1 MADKPDDDLRRKN
14 QFTRRSVLLGC
25 GQAAGFGLIG
35 WRLYDLQVANARRYA
50 PMAEENRLNVQVLT
64 PKRGRILD
72 AFGRVL
78 ADNEELFRVTITPAL
93 AKDVGAVLQRVG
105 QIVPLTDDRIAR
117 IIARARK
124 QNRNLPTTVAS
135 DLSFDQVAKINLYAP
150 SLPGIKTDFA
160 WRRRYRDGAALSHVV
175 GFVGSVERFGID
187 DDAVIRIPDIRIGKS
202 GAELGFDA
210 DLRGTAGTQKS
221 EVDAR
226 GRVVR
231 NIETVDPVAGSDLHL
246 TLDSELQRRVVD
258 RMQRDGLASVVVL
271 DIATGAIPIMA
282 SVPGFDPAQIAG
294 GISEA
299 DWTKLSASDDK
310 PLLNRAVAGLYTP
323 GSTFLIVT
331 ALAALEASVVSL
343 DEHVSCSGRYEY
355 GGQIFRCSNPNGHGK
370 ITLQEAISA
379 SCEVF
384 FCEMSA
390 RLGIKRIARA
400 ARAMGLGATNNI
412 GLPDEKPGIV
422 PDRDWKRGNLNA
434 GWLGG
439 ETLLTG
445 IGRGYLQVTP
455 LQLAVVAAR
464 MASGRTVVPVLRR
477 PDNPATTQAV
487 AFADLPFRSADFDA
501 VRRGMSAAV
510 NDAKGSAT
518 AARLGGGKGPVAGK
532 SGVSEVGARGTDS
545 ADRSRRNHALFVGY
559 EPENAPRYAL
569 AAVIEHASDGA
580 VAAVLAR
587 DVLALVIDRD
597 DHDRS
602 KSGADGSE
610 VPPLSKRAEEAG

>member
-1 MADKPDDDLRRKN
+1 MADQSDDDLRRKN

-25 GQAAGFGLIG
+25 AQAAGFGLIG
-35 WRLYDLQVANARRYA
+35 WRLYELQVANARRYG

-93 AKDVGAVLQRVG
+93 AKDIGAVLQRAR
-105 QIVPLTDDRIAR
+105 QIVPLTDDHVSR
-117 IIARARK
+117 IIARTRK

-135 DLSFDQVAKINLYAP
+135 DLPFEQVAKLNLYAP

-231 NIETVDPVAGSDLHL
+231 NIETVDPIAGRDVRL
-246 TLDSELQRRVVD
+246 TLDGELQRRVVE
-258 RMQRDGLASVVVL
+258 RMQRDKLASVVVL
-271 DIATGAIPIMA
+271 DIATGEIPIMA

-299 DWTKLSASDDK
+299 DWTKLSASEDK

-331 ALAALEASVVSL
+331 ALAALEAGVVSL
-343 DEHVSCSGRYEY
+343 DERVSCNGRYEY
-355 GGQIFRCSNPNGHGK
+355 GGQIYRCSNPKGHGN
-370 ITLQEAISA
+370 IALQDAISA

-384 FCEMSA
+384 FCEMSS
-390 RLGIKRIARA
+390 RLGIKRIASA
-400 ARAMGLGATNNI
+400 ARAMGLGAANNI
-412 GLPDEKPGIV
+412 GLSDEKPGIV

-464 MASGRTVVPVLRR
+464 MASGRTVVPVLRK
-477 PDNPATTQAV
+477 PDGPAATQA
-487 AFADLPFRSADFDA
+487 AFSALPFRSADFDA

-518 AARLGGGKGPVAGK
+518 AARLSDGEGPVAGK
-532 SGVSEVGARGTDS
+532 SGVSEIGARGTDS

-559 EPENAPRYAL
+559 EPASAPRYAL
-569 AAVIEHASDGA
+569 AAVIEHANDGTA
-580 VAAVLAR
+580 AAVLAR

-597 DHDRS
+597 NHDHS

-610 VPPLSKRAEEAG
+610 VSPGGKRLEEAG

>member
-1 MADKPDDDLRRKN
+1 MADQSDEDLTRKS

-25 GQAAGFGLIG
+25 AQAAGFGLIG

-50 PMAEENRLNVQVLT
+50 PMAEDNRLNVQVLT

-105 QIVPLTDDRIAR
+105 QIVPLTNDRISRIVAR
-117 IIARARK
+117 TRK
-124 QNRNLPTTVAS
+124 QNRNLPTTIAS
-135 DLSFDQVAKINLYAP
+135 DLSFEQVAKLNLYAP
-150 SLPGIKTDFA
+150 SLPGVKTDFA

-202 GAELGFDA
+202 GAEQGFDA
-210 DLRGTAGTQKS
+210 ALRGTAGTQKS

-231 NIETVDPVAGSDLHL
+231 NIETVDPIAGKDVRLA
-246 TLDSELQRRVVD
+246 LDGELQRRVVE

-271 DIATGAIPIMA
+271 DIATGEIPIMA
-282 SVPGFDPAQIAG
+282 SVPGFDPAQIAS

-331 ALAALEASVVSL
+331 ALAALDAGVVSL
-343 DEHVSCSGRYEY
+343 DERVTCNGRYEY
-355 GGQIFRCSNPNGHGK
+355 GGQIYRCSNPKGHGNVN
-370 ITLQEAISA
+370 LQDAISA

-390 RLGIKRIARA
+390 RLGIKRIAAA

-412 GLPDEKPGIV
+412 GLADEKAGIV

-464 MASGRTVVPVLRR
+464 MASGRAVAPVLRL
-477 PDNPATTQAV
+477 PEDPASRQAD
-487 AFADLPFRSADFDA
+487 AFSGLPFRAEAFEP
-501 VRRGMSAAV
+501 VRRGMTAAV

-518 AARLGGGKGPVAGK
+518 AARLGNALVAGK
-532 SGVSEVGARGTDS
+532 TGVSEIGARSTDN
-545 ADRSRRNHALFVGY
+545 ADRSKRNHALFVGY
-559 EPENAPRYAL
+559 EPVDAPRYAI
-569 AAVIEHASDGA
+569 ATVIEHASDSTA
-580 VAAVLAR
+580 AAVLAR
-587 DVLALVIDRD
+587 DALSLIIARD
-597 DHDRS
+597 DHDRN
-602 KSGADGSE
+602 KSGADG
-610 VPPLSKRAEEAG
+610 RAFPRDGRTQEAG

>member
-1 MADKPDDDLRRKN
+1 MADRSDDDQRRKN

-25 GQAAGFGLIG
+25 AQAAGFGLIG

-78 ADNEELFRVTITPAL
+78 ADNEELFRVTITPSL
-93 AKDVGAVLQRVG
+93 AKDIGAVLQRTR
-105 QIVPLTDDRIAR
+105 QIVPLTDDQIAR
-117 IIARARK
+117 IIARTRK

-135 DLSFDQVAKINLYAP
+135 DLSFEQVAKLNLYAP

-160 WRRRYRDGAALSHVV
+160 WRRRYNDGAALSHVV

-231 NIETVDPVAGSDLHL
+231 NIETVDPIAGKDVRL
-246 TLDSELQRRVVD
+246 TLDGELQRRVAE
-258 RMQRDGLASVVVL
+258 RMQREGLASVVVL
-271 DIATGAIPIMA
+271 DIATGEIPIMA
-282 SVPGFDPAQIAG
+282 SVPGFDPALIAG

-299 DWTKLSASDDK
+299 DWTKLSASEDK

-323 GSTFLIVT
+323 GSTFLIIT
-331 ALAALEASVVSL
+331 ALAALDAGVVSL
-343 DEHVSCSGRYEY
+343 DERISCNGRYEY
-355 GGQIFRCSNPNGHGK
+355 GGQIYRCSNPGGHGN
-370 ITLQEAISA
+370 ITLQDAISS

-390 RLGIKRIARA
+390 RLGIKRIAAA
-400 ARAMGLGATNNI
+400 ARAMGLGALNNI
-412 GLPDEKPGIV
+412 GLADEKAGIV

-434 GWLGG
+434 SWLGG

-455 LQLAVVAAR
+455 LQLALVAAR
-464 MASGRTVVPVLRR
+464 IASGRAVVPALRA
-477 PDNPATTQAV
+477 PDDTAAMQANV
-487 AFADLPFRSADFDA
+487 FSGLPFRAAAFE
-501 VRRGMSAAV
+501 VVQRGMTTAV

-518 AARLGGGKGPVAGK
+518 AARLGDGQTLVAGK
-532 SGVSEVGARGTDS
+532 AGIAEIGSRSTDTS
-545 ADRSRRNHALFVGY
+545 DRSKRNQALFVGY
-559 EPENAPRYAL
+559 EPADAPRYAI
-569 AAVIEHASDGA
+569 ATVIEHAPDGTA
-580 VAAVLAR
+580 AAVLAR
-587 DVLALVIDRD
+587 DAIALIIDRD
-597 DHDRS
+597 KQDHA
-602 KSGADGSE
+602 KSGADSGGRSQ
-610 VPPLSKRAEEAG
+610 EAG